1 MRFQPLVAYYHL
13 IQQRIEVSLGFIRHH
28 TRTGSEF
35 QSPFMDKLPDLAA
48 LGRILSEILFH
59 EQAKVKNC
67 KLTRSRGPTKVIKFH
82 QSSQI
87 SPQSHQITSKLSS
100 FTKVIKFHLPQLPGP
115 RISLNSLLPPFGE
128 EIHITFQKF
137 RLDHKRATVSGRCS
151 SISK

>member
-87 SPQSHQITSKLSS
+87 SPQSHQIPSKLSNFAS
-100 FTKVIKFHLPQLPGP
+100 IINAQLFLVVVPP
-115 RISLNSLLPPFGE
+115 YQNKRQKNPKCCLLLNLASRADV
-128 EIHITFQKF
+128 HSNK
-137 RLDHKRATVSGRCS
+137 RLCT
-151 SISK
+151 